1 MCELAKLLA
10 FLRSA
15 ATLACVLETF
25 KMFGIQS
32 FKTERGGK
40 FTSVCH
46 TCCTIHEE
54 SNLVSPTA
62 LSSLLWS
69 KCLSSERLLTPG
81 ILVVYFQRVRF
92 QVMTSCQVMSQWE
105 FFTDLSSIR
114 NSLLSAVHPSSIR
127 TSVNHDEIS
136 QEWVSEG
143 LASYTSHLRRPF
155 VDRKTIRRFTTSL
168 TSPPPSL
175 VLASSQ
181 EMLRSTALSS
191 FLTKFTASKIEIFK
205 NGIVFALN
213 VVYCCQNNG
222 IMLLDYHL
230 ESSSLPSFTPLVSH
244 SRRAPAPLPNEIG
257 SRTMTRRRTR
267 MDMCWPP
274 PPPMPD
280 QKDSSLQV
288 VRPLLF
294 SGPNQMIYSSWKTG
308 AGCSDYNGTN
318 FR

>member
-1 MCELAKLLA
+1 
-10 FLRSA
+10 
-15 ATLACVLETF
+15 
-25 KMFGIQS
+25 
-32 FKTERGGK
+32 
-40 FTSVCH
+40 
-46 TCCTIHEE
+46 
-54 SNLVSPTA
+54 
-62 LSSLLWS
+62 
-69 KCLSSERLLTPG
+69 
-81 ILVVYFQRVRF
+81 
-92 QVMTSCQVMSQWE
+92 MTSCQVMSQWE

-205 NGIVFALN
+205 SGIVYALN
-213 VVYCCQNNG
+213 VLYCCQNNHNG
-222 IMLLDYHL
+222 IMLLDYQ
-230 ESSSLPSFTPLVSH
+230 SSSLPSFTPLVSH

-257 SRTMTRRRTR
+257 SRTMTRRRAGRGWTCVGRHRRRRCQTR
-267 MDMCWPP
+267 RILRC
-274 PPPMPD
+274 
-280 QKDSSLQV
+280 KSSVPCYSQVLIRWFIPRGRPVQDFLIIMGPISDKLAMTNCQELQT
-288 VRPLLF
+288 
-294 SGPNQMIYSSWKTG
+294 K
-308 AGCSDYNGTN
+308 
-318 FR
+318 